1 MPTTPLPPSPRGPE
15 NLRAL
20 RSSAPTCGYAALADS
35 VYRTCRCL
43 EASLWPRQSHACT
56 KHRTHIHIASEL
68 PNPKPT
74 TSKTPSKVA
83 PYFKFKI
90 VRQNNKLGMK
100 PRLPAKHAS
109 SHTLTAPSY
118 TAKFGRQTSS
128 ERKKKHRRQSARHS
142 VVRPPRTRWDW
153 IASWPSITKTR
164 SDDTWRL
171 MTDLRPGTQ
180 KP

>member
-83 PYFKFKI
+83 PYFKFEI

-100 PRLPAKHAS
+100 PRLPAKQAHTPSPHRLTPQSSGGRLRAS
-109 SHTLTAPSY
+109 
-118 TAKFGRQTSS
+118 
-128 ERKKKHRRQSARHS
+128 EKKKNTDDRVRGIRWSDHQERDGTGLHRG
-142 VVRPPRTRWDW
+142 RPSRRPDRT
-153 IASWPSITKTR
+153 TR
-164 SDDTWRL
+164 G
-171 MTDLRPGTQ
+171 DL
-180 KP
+180 